1 MILGRDLDAGLDKP
15 LEIVRGLKGVKYAFY
30 LDRDTLNKMKAEE
43 DTVRAMGNITV
54 DNQGF
59 NQALEREAVICIVK
73 DPRFR
78 PPPEPTVILE
88 GANGNL
94 LGEEVFPFTM
104 HKYDGRKDVVWMGDG
119 FVCFLGVDAGG
130 SEQFVMPP
138 VSFPELNESNGCK
151 DVISCS
157 PAPTTDRNMRLDYG
171 LEDDSRYASV
181 LVAFNRIK

>member
-1 MILGRDLDAGLDKP
+1 MVKDLDEGLDLP
-15 LEIVRGLKGVKYAFY
+15 LEIVRGLKGVKWAFY
-30 LDRDTLNKMKAEE
+30 LDKEILEKLRVEE
-43 DTVRAMGNITV
+43 STVRSMGSIPV

-59 NQALEREAVICIVK
+59 LQALTRESVICIVK

-78 PPPEPTVILE
+78 PPPEPTVVLM
-88 GANGNL
+88 GSNGNL

-104 HKYDGRKDVVWMGDG
+104 HKYDGRDDIVWMGDG
-119 FVCFLGVDAGG
+119 FVCFLGVEAGG

-157 PAPTTDRNMRLDYG
+157 PAPTSDRMMRAYYG

-181 LVAFNRIK
+181 LVAFNRIKN

>member
-1 MILGRDLDAGLDKP
+1 MGKDLDAGLDEP
-15 LEIVRGLKGVKYAFY
+15 LQIVRGLKGVKYAFY
-30 LDRDTLNKMKAEE
+30 LDRETLEMLREE
-43 DTVRAMGNITV
+43 ESTVRSMGNIPV

-59 NQALEREAVICIVK
+59 LQALSREKVICIVK

-78 PPPEPTVILE
+78 PPPEPTVVLM
-88 GANGNL
+88 GGNGNL

-104 HKYDGRKDVVWMGDG
+104 HKYEGRTDLVWMGDG

-130 SEQFVMPP
+130 SEQLVMPP

-157 PAPTTDRNMRLDYG
+157 PAPTSDRMMRLHYG

-181 LVAFNRIK
+181 LVAFNKA